1 MKQIETPPWPYG
13 RQRLVC
19 GDPQTVAT
27 GGRAKIVLAKS
38 PSDAML
44 VGSHAK
50 DHRHHLID
58 GQSCEPIVEDAPGR
72 QSGDGE
78 RHGGGQL
85 TTELLQHLPIK
96 GALGDRGV
104 EIDLE
109 RLDAG
114 ES

>member
-27 GGRAKIVLAKS
+27 GGGAKIVLGKS

-58 GQSCEPIVEDAPGR
+58 GQACEPIVEDAPGG
-72 QSGDGE
+72 QSCDGE
-78 RHGGGQL
+78 WHGGGQL
-85 TTELLQHLPIK
+85 TTELLQHISIK
-96 GALGDRGV
+96 SAFRNSGV
-104 EIDLE
+104 EIDL
-109 RLDAG
+109 
-114 ES
+114 